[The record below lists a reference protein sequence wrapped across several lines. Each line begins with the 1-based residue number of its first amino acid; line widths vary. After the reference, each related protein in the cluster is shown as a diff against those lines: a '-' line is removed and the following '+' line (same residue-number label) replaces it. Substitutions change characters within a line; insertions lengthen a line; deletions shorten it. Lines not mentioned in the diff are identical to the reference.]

1 MMILLCIE
9 QENMR
14 KIYFIVFVQM
24 AFSSYFVVFFFV
36 WYVTTTSSCI
46 FAQNAEKCEFKRL
59 F

>member
-46 FAQNAEKCEFKRL
+46 FAQNAEKC
-59 F
+59 